1 MQSTAPIPR
10 WSLSVSM
17 VKDLGSNGLRRPHC
31 RTELNSLGSWHQRGG
46 DRVNV
51 GHGVIEE
58 YEHISLGFDPPAG
71 RQLLNGARRTFPRD
85 PRQLS
90 LGQSPN
96 FLPVGRLSELGLSVA
111 CLQRTQI
118 SHGRAAA

>member
-1 MQSTAPIPR
+1 MLT
-10 WSLSVSM
+10 
-17 VKDLGSNGLRRPHC
+17 LGHFVV
-31 RTELNSLGSWHQRGG
+31 EQ
-46 DRVNV
+46 
-51 GHGVIEE
+51 
-58 YEHISLGFDPPAG
+58 YEHIVSDLIRQRAANYLMELDVDPSVHRSGAG
-71 RQLLNGARRTFPRD
+71 HYTGRTYPRD

-118 SHGRAAA
+118 SHGRGAA